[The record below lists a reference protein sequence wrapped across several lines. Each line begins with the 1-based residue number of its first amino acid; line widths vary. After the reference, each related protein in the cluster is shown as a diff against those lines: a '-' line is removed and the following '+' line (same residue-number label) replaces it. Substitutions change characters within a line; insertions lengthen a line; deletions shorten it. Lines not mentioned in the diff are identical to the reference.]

1 MEADDVKKAV
11 VDGINEYIQKK
22 NSEISGGIQY
32 SSDVQ
37 ENYLSFSI
45 EKIGNG
51 FLIEKKGYKN
61 IKMYAET
68 RENALAVAI
77 DLLK

>member
-1 MEADDVKKAV
+1 MEADDIKKAV
-11 VDGINEYIQKK
+11 VDGINEYIQKQ
-22 NSEISGGIQY
+22 NSKISGNIEY
-32 SSDVQ
+32 ASDVQ
-37 ENYLSFSI
+37 ENYFNFSI

-68 RENALAVAI
+68 RENALVMAI